1 MSRDLKNQLLIFL
14 TLFIALYIDSYLFL
28 STIQTIKPAFVLL
41 TLIYWNI
48 ALPDR
53 IGIMAALSFGIFVDL
68 IEMLK
73 EIKPLLPVCY
83 MTKNLAVTFIL
94 INSSRKIYHQIQGT

>member
-1 MSRDLKNQLLIFL
+1 MRLILLFL
-14 TLFIALYIDSYLFL
+14 PLSFFTKADMDYVCYVDENNAPYKFIAENCQRNNVLVYT
-28 STIQTIKPAFVLL
+28 STHHTK
-41 TLIYWNI
+41 TK
-48 ALPDR
+48 
-53 IGIMAALSFGIFVDL
+53 SFIFQIFVGL

-73 EIKPLLPVCY
+73 EIKPLLPVFY